1 MIIRE
6 KPQVKEDLI
15 DNILYNSVEDIN
27 FHLFPNEEHN
37 IDTSKLNSIP
47 LFSKAV
53 ETLYKHLDNSD
64 SKIAILV
71 DNDMDG
77 FASATLFIKFMQE
90 LNCPIDIIID
100 EGKTHG
106 LTQNVMNTVLTN
118 EYNLIIIPDSG
129 SNDIDQHKLLRQ
141 HNVDFIVLDH
151 HHVEEDNIP
160 HLNNNGIVINNQLL
174 DLNKNYTGVGMVY
187 IFLQYINVYKNLDLD
202 LEKYLDLVMLGS
214 TGDVADISDKEL
226 RNYSVKG
233 TQNINNKFIKRV
245 LEQRGIKDPTTRDMS
260 FSIISMVNAVCR
272 IGTVDEK
279 HLLINAFTNQ
289 SDEKVE
295 MEVRSKNKVTK
306 KMEKHT
312 KEVSIEEYA
321 YDVCRKIKDKQDR
334 QVKKA
339 VEDVEYINEE
349 NVIIGLLPD
358 KHNPS
363 LTGLIAMKIMS
374 KTGLPT
380 LIGKDYDGY
389 YAGSA
394 RSTNNLKEKLYETGL
409 FDLVQGHSN
418 AFGWQLQKDILTNL
432 LDWTTS
438 LEQTETYHLVDRI
451 YDNPESKV
459 IYEVDSRKGV
469 FGGRVEYPLLA
480 YENISFHRSC
490 INARGSMLKLL
501 ENKVEFVLFNAPEGL
516 YDRLMSSVA
525 NGRVNVSIVGE
536 PSINDFGG
544 RLSAQ
549 IVIKDLEIKEKE
561 EDTMNSFGV
570 DF

>member
-53 ETLYKHLDNSD
+53 ETLYKHLDSAN

-118 EYNLIIIPDSG
+118 EYDLIIIPDSG
-129 SNDIDQHKLLRQ
+129 SNDIDQHRLLRQ
-141 HNVDFIVLDH
+141 NNVDFIVLDH

-187 IFLQYINVYKNLDLD
+187 IFLQYINMYINLDLD

-233 TQNINNKFIKRV
+233 TQNINNKFIKTV
-245 LEQRGIKDPTTRDMS
+245 LEQRGINDPTTRDMS

-272 IGTVDEK
+272 IGTIDEK
-279 HLLINAFTNQ
+279 HLLINAFINQ

-306 KMEKHT
+306 KMEKHI

-358 KHNPS
+358 KHNSS

-374 KTGLPT
+374 RTGLPT

>member
-37 IDTSKLNSIP
+37 IDTGKLNSIP

-53 ETLYKHLDNSD
+53 DTLYKHLHNVN

-106 LTQNVMNTVLTN
+106 LTQNVINTVLTK
-118 EYNLIIIPDSG
+118 EYDLIIIPDSG
-129 SNDIDQHKLLRQ
+129 SNDIDQHKILRQ
-141 HNVDFIVLDH
+141 YNVDFIVLDH

-160 HLNNNGIVINNQLL
+160 YLNNNGIVINNQLL

-187 IFLQYINVYKNLDLD
+187 IFLQYVNMYENLDLY

-233 TQNINNKFIKRV
+233 TQNIHNKFIRTV
-245 LEQRGIKDPTTRDMS
+245 LEQRGIDNPTTRDMS

-272 IGTVDEK
+272 IGTIDEK

-358 KHNPS
+358 KHNSS

-418 AFGWQLQKDILTNL
+418 AFGWQLQKDNLKNL
-432 LDWTTS
+432 LNWTTS

-451 YDNPESKV
+451 YDNPESKI
-459 IYEVDSRKGV
+459 IYEVDSRKDV

-490 INARGSMLKLL
+490 INARGSMIKLL

-516 YDRLMSSVA
+516 YDRLMSNVT
-525 NGRVNVSIVGE
+525 NGRVNISIVGE

>member
-53 ETLYKHLDNSD
+53 ETLYKHLDSAN

-90 LNCPIDIIID
+90 LNYPIDIIID

-118 EYNLIIIPDSG
+118 EYDLIIIPDSG
-129 SNDIDQHKLLRQ
+129 SNDIDQHRLLRQ
-141 HNVDFIVLDH
+141 NNVDFIVLDH

-187 IFLQYINVYKNLDLD
+187 IFLQYINMYINLDLD

-226 RNYSVKG
+226 RNYTVKG
-233 TQNINNKFIKRV
+233 TQNINNKFIKTV

-289 SDEKVE
+289 SNEKVE

-358 KHNPS
+358 KHNSS

-451 YDNPESKV
+451 YNNPESKV

-516 YDRLMSSVA
+516 YDRLMSSVT

>member
-37 IDTSKLNSIP
+37 IDTGKLNSIP

-53 ETLYKHLDNSD
+53 ETLYKHLDNAN

-90 LNCPIDIIID
+90 LNYPIDIIID

-129 SNDIDQHKLLRQ
+129 SNDIDQHRLLRQ
-141 HNVDFIVLDH
+141 NNVDFIVLDH

-160 HLNNNGIVINNQLL
+160 HLNDNGIVINNQLL

-187 IFLQYINVYKNLDLD
+187 IFLQYINVYKNLDLG

-233 TQNINNKFIKRV
+233 TQNINNKFIKTV
-245 LEQRGIKDPTTRDMS
+245 LEQRGINDPTTRDMS

-272 IGTVDEK
+272 IGTIDEK

-358 KHNPS
+358 KHNSS

-418 AFGWQLQKDILTNL
+418 AFGWQLQKDILTSL